1 MLRNLNQSSGGR
13 RILGVPQ
20 VGILAATIASQT
32 ATGDNGAGLLY
43 DEAIN
48 PANTGKQLRLV
59 VTSPPSAGVFFA
71 YENGSFDFSGAP
83 DGSYSIGYNVLA
95 DNVLF
100 GSDTA
105 TVAVGAVS
113 ATAPGVT
120 LTGTA
125 SIFAGSASGGTPV
138 EPPIPEPSASK
149 ILRNLQRVA
158 SGRRILGTCYVGLP
172 AAQIV
177 TETETGTY
185 GKGLLY
191 APSLLN
197 PGKQLRVGN
206 PSLVPE
212 GNLFVEESGAFD
224 LTGSSAGYYEIH
236 YQYFVDN
243 ILAGTLSVFATHG
256 SFLWGK
262 RPALKADGRWTAAA
276 KF

>member
-95 DNVLF
+95 DNVLI

-113 ATAPGVT
+113 ATAPGAT
-120 LTGTA
+120 LTGT
-125 SIFAGSASGGTPV
+125 SSLSAGTASGQQNAT
-138 EPPIPEPSASK
+138 
-149 ILRNLQRVA
+149 
-158 SGRRILGTCYVGLP
+158 
-172 AAQIV
+172 
-177 TETETGTY
+177 
-185 GKGLLY
+185 
-191 APSLLN
+191 AP
-197 PGKQLRVGN
+197 
-206 PSLVPE
+206 
-212 GNLFVEESGAFD
+212 GAT
-224 LTGSSAGYYEIH
+224 LTGSSSIS
-236 YQYFVDN
+236 
-243 ILAGTLSVFATHG
+243 AGTATGGASGDATAPGVTLSGTSIISAGSATGNQDATAPGATLTG
-256 SFLWGK
+256 SSSITAGTASNGSYTRAPSGSGPFVIQPNNK
-262 RPALKADGRWTAAA
+262 RGQAISAVAC
-276 KF
+276 